1 MVTRYSYTRWDG
13 TQKLALDAE
22 ELLDQLADR
31 LIDGE
36 DPRWALQKLMREGFQ
51 RPDGQRME
59 GLRELLE
66 KIKQARQE
74 RLNRHDLGKV
84 VDELREALD
93 RIIQKERDTV
103 EQKLQQAQGRQR
115 PQQQQEGGQQ
125 GEPGEQDGDQ
135 SDGQQSDAQQPS
147 GSPMGASPRSGQQGQ
162 SGQPGQSGD
171 DVPEALKKALERIA
185 K

>member
-36 DPRWALQKLMREGFQ
+36 DPRWALQRLMREGFQ

-93 RIIQKERDTV
+93 RIVQKERDTV
-103 EQKLQQAQGRQR
+103 EQKLQQAQGRQQ
-115 PQQQQEGGQQ
+115 PQQQQDGQQ
-125 GEPGEQDGDQ
+125 GESGEQGAEGD
-135 SDGQQSDAQQPS
+135 QQPS
-147 GSPMGASPRSGQQGQ
+147 GQGQSPRMQAGQQSGTQSGSQAGQQGQ
-162 SGQPGQSGD
+162 QGDSGESGQSGD
-171 DVPEALKKALERIA
+171 DV
-185 K
+185 